1 MDLNKICS
9 EVINV
14 AIAAG
19 DFIQK
24 ESESFTS
31 DKIQY
36 KDINNLVSYVDKEA
50 EKLIVKHLLEILPE
64 AGFITEEN
72 TIDKEN
78 KEGLNWIIDPLDG
91 TSNFIH
97 GLPHYS
103 VSLALAQGKDVLVG
117 VIYNITKKDV
127 YSAIKGQG
135 AFKNQKTLKVTQ
147 NQSLSQCLFAIGFPY
162 FKFDN
167 MEKYI
172 HILESLMQKTHG
184 LRRFGSAALDLAFVA
199 EGFYDGFFEY
209 NLNSWDMAA
218 GVLLVKEAGG
228 IITDFSGNDDY
239 LFGGDVIAGGAVH
252 PELLKEIKRF
262 WYKA

>member
-1 MDLNKICS
+1 MDLNKICNA
-9 EVINV
+9 VINV

-50 EKLIVKHLLEILPE
+50 EKLIVKQLLEILPE

-78 KEGLNWIIDPLDG
+78 KDRLNWIIDPLDG

-103 VSLALAQGKDVLVG
+103 VSLALAQGNDVLLG
-117 VIYNITKKDV
+117 VVYHIVKKDI
-127 YSAIKGQG
+127 YHAIKGGG
-135 AFKNQKTLKVTQ
+135 AFKNQSPIKVTQ
-147 NQSLSQCLFAIGFPY
+147 SQSLSQCLFAIGFPY

-184 LRRFGSAALDLAFVA
+184 LRRFGSAALDLAYVA
-199 EGFYDGFFEY
+199 EGYYDGFFEY

-228 IITDFSGNDDY
+228 VVTDFSGNENY
-239 LFGGDVIAGGAVH
+239 LFGGDVIAGGRYI
-252 PELLKEIKRF
+252 PNF
-262 WYKA
+262 